1 MYCAWVYFLI
11 IGIKYYNMA
20 EEKIFADGFVFKR
33 QEKNTA
39 LIPLAPTESN
49 HFVLGR
55 LSVKTEDAV
64 AWLKEHTNKDGWV
77 SINIRKS
84 KGGNFYCDLD
94 TWEPDKSVVDTKKE
108 PAVKDLPA
116 DDLPF

>member
-1 MYCAWVYFLI
+1 
-11 IGIKYYNMA
+11 MA

-33 QEKNTA
+33 QEQNTA
-39 LIPLAPTESN
+39 LIPLAPTEPN
-49 HFVLGR
+49 RFVLGR

-64 AWLKEHTNKDGWV
+64 AWLKEHSNTEGWV
-77 SINIRKS
+77 SINIKQS

-94 TWEPDKSVVDTKKE
+94 TWEPKKQE
-108 PAVKDLPA
+108 PKANPKPVLKDAPA

>member
-1 MYCAWVYFLI
+1 
-11 IGIKYYNMA
+11 MA

-33 QEKNTA
+33 QEQNTA

-64 AWLKEHTNKDGWV
+64 AWLKEHSNKDGWV
-77 SINIRKS
+77 SINIKKS

-94 TWEPDKSVVDTKKE
+94 TWEPDKSVVNTKKE

>member
-1 MYCAWVYFLI
+1 
-11 IGIKYYNMA
+11 MA

-55 LSVKTEDAV
+55 LSMKTEDAV

-77 SINIRKS
+77 SINIKQSR
-84 KGGNFYCDLD
+84 GGNFYCDLD
-94 TWEPDKSVVDTKKE
+94 TWEPEKGIAKAQGVNNAE

>member
-1 MYCAWVYFLI
+1 
-11 IGIKYYNMA
+11 MA
-20 EEKIFADGFVFKR
+20 EEKIFADGFVLKR
-33 QEKNTA
+33 QETNSA

-55 LSVKTEDAV
+55 LSIKTEDAV
-64 AWLKEHTNKDGWV
+64 AWLKEHTNKEGWV
-77 SINIRKS
+77 SINVKQS

-94 TWEPDKSVVDTKKE
+94 TWEPKRQIPSETGSVEPVIKE
-108 PAVKDLPA
+108 APA